1 MQRQTRVFQITD
13 FKEKKQQLLYW
24 ANQYSSCSFLDNH
37 QYISEHNSVECLVA
51 VGAVQQFSP
60 EKNHHQALK
69 LFLQET
75 NDWLFGH
82 ISYDYKNV
90 LDTDLATKRLDNIGF
105 EPIHFFQPEIVVLLS
120 NNQLEIQSL
129 GSSPESVFNE
139 ISGFVIPDNATSNH
153 FSVKSRIS
161 KEEYL
166 SIIEQLQKHILRG
179 DCYELNFCQEFFAE
193 DALVDPLATYNQLT
207 QLSPN
212 PFSCYY
218 KSADKYL
225 LCASPER
232 FLKKTGSQLMSQP
245 IKGTFKRNTA
255 DVDADN
261 LLKQQLY
268 TSDKERAE
276 NVMVVDLV
284 RNDLSRICKESSV
297 KVSELFGIYT
307 FPQVHQMISTI
318 VGEVEDNIDFADIL
332 KATFPMGS
340 MTGTPK
346 KRVMQL
352 INQYEVQSRGLYS
365 GAVGYIAPNK
375 DFDFNVVIR
384 SILYNSTNKYLSYQ
398 VGGGITYYSDAEAEY
413 EECLLKAA
421 SIRRVLE

>member
-1 MQRQTRVFQITD
+1 VQRQTQLFQITD

-37 QYISEHNSVECLVA
+37 QYISEHNRVECLVA
-51 VGAVQQFSP
+51 VGAVQKFSP
-60 EKNHHQALK
+60 EKNHQEALK
-69 LFLQET
+69 QFLQET

-90 LDTDLATKRLDNIGF
+90 LDSSIATARFDSIGF
-105 EPIHFFQPEIVVLLS
+105 ETIYFFQPEVVVLLS
-120 NNQLEIQSL
+120 NTQIEIQSL
-129 GSSPESVFNE
+129 TTSPESIFKKIECIEVSN
-139 ISGFVIPDNATSNH
+139 NATLNH
-153 FSVKSRIS
+153 FSIKPRIS
-161 KEEYL
+161 KGDYL
-166 SIIEQLQKHILRG
+166 SIIEQLKRHILRG
-179 DCYELNFCQEFFAE
+179 DCYEINFCQEFFAE
-193 DALVDPLATYNQLT
+193 DAVVDPLSIYKQLT

-218 KSADKYL
+218 KSADKFL

-232 FLKKTGSQLMSQP
+232 FLKKTGNQLMSQP
-245 IKGTFKRNTA
+245 IKGTFKRNTT
-255 DVDADN
+255 DVEADN

-268 TSDKERAE
+268 SSDKERAE

-284 RNDLSRICKESSV
+284 RNDLSRICKESTV

-318 VGEVEDNIDFADIL
+318 VGEVDDNVDLADIL
-332 KATFPMGS
+332 EATFPMGS

-352 INQYEVQSRGLYS
+352 INQYEVQTRGLYS

-384 SILYNSTNKYLSYQ
+384 SILYNLTNQYLSYQ
-398 VGGGITYYSDAEAEY
+398 VGGGITYYSNAKAEY

-421 SIRRVLE
+421 SIRRVLD

>member
-1 MQRQTRVFQITD
+1 MQRQIQVFKITD
-13 FKEKKQQLLYW
+13 FKEKKRQLLYW
-24 ANQYSSCSFLDNH
+24 ANRYGSCSFLDNH
-37 QYISEHNSVECLVA
+37 QYVSEYNNVECLVG
-51 VGAVQQFSP
+51 VGAVKQFSP
-60 EKNHHQALK
+60 EKNHQQALK
-69 LFLQET
+69 QFLQET
-75 NDWLFGH
+75 DDWLFGH

-90 LDTDLATKRLDNIGF
+90 LDFSLATERPDSIGF
-105 EPIHFFQPEIVVLLS
+105 ETIHFFQPEVVVLLS
-120 NNQLEIQSL
+120 KNQLEIQSL
-129 GSSPESVFNE
+129 GLSPEIIFEEIGGFEVF
-139 ISGFVIPDNATSNH
+139 DNVAPKH
-153 FSVKSRIS
+153 FTVKPRIT
-161 KEEYL
+161 KEKYL
-166 SIIEQLQKHILRG
+166 AIIEQLQRHILRG
-179 DCYELNFCQEFFAE
+179 DCYEINFCQEFFAE
-193 DALVDPLATYNQLT
+193 DAVVDPLSIYNQLT

-232 FLKKTGSQLMSQP
+232 FLKKTGSQLISQP
-245 IKGTFKRNTA
+245 IKGTFKRDKTDVEA
-255 DVDADN
+255 DD

-268 TSDKERAE
+268 SSDKERAE

-284 RNDLSRICKESSV
+284 RNDLSKICKESTV

-318 VGEVEDNIDFADIL
+318 VGEVADNIDFVDIL
-332 KATFPMGS
+332 EATFPMGS

-398 VGGGITYYSDAEAEY
+398 VGGAITYYSDAEAEY
-413 EECLLKAA
+413 EECLLKAD
-421 SIRRVLE
+421 SIRQVLQ